1 MHTNS
6 SQYIILSTPKVN
18 HVGVLDKSTPDL
30 YQDIQ
35 TVAKSFVE
43 IAPGIVAGFQHEPDA
58 PPITITRFNG
68 FESDGFTPIYHRYIL
83 HSYLF
88 FVCHAKQFEGEMLS
102 LEGLKSI
109 VSFDDEPTLQEKLQ
123 LLAPLKDH
131 SVEAWSRDNDSE
143 ICVPISS
150 DKPLSSSF
158 CNLLAATFVASTAF
172 LIVAIF

>member
-1 MHTNS
+1 MHTNA
-6 SQYIILSTPKVN
+6 SQYLILPN
-18 HVGVLDKSTPDL
+18 HKHIGVLDKSTPDL
-30 YQDIQ
+30 YEDIQ

-43 IAPGIVAGFQHEPDA
+43 IAPGIVAGFQHESDA

-88 FVCHAKQFEGEMLS
+88 FVCHAKCFKGEMLS

-109 VSFDDEPTLQEKLQ
+109 VSFDDEPTLQEKQQ

-143 ICVPISS
+143 ICVPIVS

-158 CNLLAATFVASTAF
+158 CNLVAATFVASTAF